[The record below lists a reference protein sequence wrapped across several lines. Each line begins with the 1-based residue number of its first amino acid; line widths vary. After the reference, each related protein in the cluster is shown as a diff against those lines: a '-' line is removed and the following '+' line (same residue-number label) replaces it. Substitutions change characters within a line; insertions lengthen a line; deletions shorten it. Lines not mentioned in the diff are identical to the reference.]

1 MNIKEELQGTDK
13 LSFFQELYHNAKA
26 NRDEAFLKLEQH
38 YDQYKGSP
46 KMDGENARDASVVRN
61 ITYELIESQI
71 TGYIPSVKVDT
82 RMVNDKFLRNT
93 EAIERLVEVTL
104 DRVGI
109 EEMNDI
115 DERYTYIYGGSIW
128 LVEWDESETTHNTIG
143 DVKLTNIS
151 PRRFTPQ
158 PKIFNVQDMEYCFVE
173 FDTTKEEIVRKYDVP
188 FAVAEDAANEDGD
201 DEDTATLYV
210 CFYKND
216 DGKVCE
222 YVWAGDTELLD
233 IDDFYARK
241 RKICTKCGKREG
253 LCTCDKPKYKLQ
265 SEDFEELDHDIVVNG
280 EVYIPMES
288 DVIRDGEVMYDVY
301 ESQAVSEMGVPQF
314 NADENGNLIPLMQVT
329 KVPKKEPTKLPFYR
343 PNLLPIVIRKN
354 TSQEDSLLGQSD
366 CEFIRPQQQA
376 INKIESR
383 IMDKLL
389 KAGVVPTVPDDYMGT
404 ITDGV
409 FDRAIRLKPG
419 QENLFGRMDLQVSI
433 NGDIAES
440 ERLYDHAKRILG
452 ISDSFQG
459 QHDASAASGVA
470 KQIQVNQSSGRLESK
485 RRMKNHA
492 YACLYEIIF
501 QLYLAYADEPRPIT
515 YKDAIGKVHNT
526 EFNRYAF
533 IERDE
538 AGEYYYNDQYLFAAD
553 NASDVEQ
560 YRQYLWEKNLSHY
573 SSGAFGDPASPETR
587 LTYWRQMERAHY
599 PFAHAMVEEI
609 EEQMRSQIAQMSAAN
624 AEMSA
629 EIDARKG
636 YEEYL
641 KGEIANGTQNIVR
654 T

>member
-13 LSFFQELYHNAKA
+13 LSFFQALYHNAKA
-26 NRDEAFLKLEQH
+26 NRDESFLKLEQH

-93 EAIERLVEVTL
+93 EAIERLIEVTL
-104 DRVGI
+104 DKVGI

-173 FDTTKEEIVRKYDVP
+173 FDTTKEEIVRKYGVP
-188 FAVAEDAANEDGD
+188 FVVAEDAANEDGD

-241 RKICTKCGKREG
+241 RKVCTKCGKRDG
-253 LCTCDKPKYKLQ
+253 LCSCEKPKYKLQ

-288 DVIRDGEVMYDVY
+288 DVIRDGEVVYDEY
-301 ESQAVSEMGVPQF
+301 ESQAVSPMGVPQF
-314 NADENGNLIPLMQVT
+314 SADENGNIVPLIET
-329 KVPKKEPTKLPFYR
+329 IKVPKKEPTKLPFYR

-366 CEFIRPQQQA
+366 CEFIRPQQQS

-389 KAGVVPTVPDDYMGT
+389 KAGVVPTVPDDYVGV
-404 ITDGV
+404 ITDGI
-409 FDRAIRLKPG
+409 FDRAIKLKQG
-419 QENLFGRMDLQVSI
+419 QENLFGRIDLQVSI

-440 ERLYDHAKRILG
+440 ERLYDHAKRLLG
-452 ISDSFQG
+452 ISDSCQG

-470 KQIQVNQSSGRLESK
+470 KQIQVNQSSGRLVSN

-501 QLYLAYADEPRPIT
+501 QLYLAYADEPRPVS

-538 AGEYYYNDQYLFAAD
+538 AGEYYYNDNYLFAAD

-560 YRQYLWEKNLSHY
+560 YRQYLWEKNLALF
-573 SSGAFGDPASPETR
+573 SSGAFGDPAAVETK

-599 PFAHAMVEEI
+599 PFAHDMVEEI
-609 EEQMRSQIAQMSAAN
+609 EEQMRSQMQQLAAQNAAMSQ
-624 AEMSA
+624 

-641 KGEIANGTQNIVR
+641 KGEIANGSKVSQQS
-654 T
+654 

>member
-13 LSFFQELYHNAKA
+13 LSFFQALYHNAKA
-26 NRDEAFLKLEQH
+26 NRDESFLKLEQH

-93 EAIERLVEVTL
+93 EAIERLIAVTL
-104 DRVGI
+104 DKVGI

-128 LVEWDESETTHNTIG
+128 LVEWDESETTHNMIG

-173 FDTTKEEIVRKYDVP
+173 FDTTKEEIVRKYGVP
-188 FAVAEDAANEDGD
+188 FVVAEDAANEDGD

-241 RKICTKCGKREG
+241 RKVCTKCGKREG
-253 LCTCDKPKYKLQ
+253 LCSCEKPKYKLQ

-288 DVIRDGEVMYDVY
+288 DVIRDGEVVYDEY
-301 ESQAVSEMGVPQF
+301 ESQAVSPMGVPQF
-314 NADENGNLIPLMQVT
+314 SADESGNLVPLIET
-329 KVPKKEPTKLPFYR
+329 IKVPKKEPTKLPFYR

-366 CEFIRPQQQA
+366 CEFIRPQQQS

-389 KAGVVPTVPDDYMGT
+389 KAGVVPTVPDDYVGV
-404 ITDGV
+404 ITDGI
-409 FDRAIRLKPG
+409 FDRAIKLKQG
-419 QENLFGRMDLQVSI
+419 QENLFGRIDLQVSI

-501 QLYLAYADEPRPIT
+501 QLYLAYADEPRPVS

-538 AGEYYYNDQYLFAAD
+538 AGEYYYNDNYLFAAD

-560 YRQYLWEKNLSHY
+560 YRQYLWEKNLALF
-573 SSGAFGDPASPETR
+573 SSGAFGDPAAVETK

-599 PFAHAMVEEI
+599 PFAHDMVEEI
-609 EEQMRSQIAQMSAAN
+609 EEQMRSQMQQLAAQNAAMSQ
-624 AEMSA
+624 

-641 KGEIANGTQNIVR
+641 KGEIANGSKVSQQS
-654 T
+654 

>member
-13 LSFFQELYHNAKA
+13 LSFFQALYHNAKA
-26 NRDEAFLKLEQH
+26 NRDESFLKLEQH

-93 EAIERLVEVTL
+93 EAIERLIAVTL
-104 DRVGI
+104 DKVGI

-173 FDTTKEEIVRKYDVP
+173 FDTTKEEIVRKYGVP
-188 FAVAEDAANEDGD
+188 FVVAEDAANEDGD

-241 RKICTKCGKREG
+241 RKVCTKCGKREG
-253 LCTCDKPKYKLQ
+253 LCTCEKPKYKLQ

-288 DVIRDGEVMYDVY
+288 DVIRDGEVVYDAY
-301 ESQAVSEMGVPQF
+301 ESQAVSPMGVPQF
-314 NADENGNLIPLMQVT
+314 SADESGNLVPLIET
-329 KVPKKEPTKLPFYR
+329 IKVPKKEPTKLPFYR

-366 CEFIRPQQQA
+366 CEFIRPQQQS

-389 KAGVVPTVPDDYMGT
+389 KAGVVSTVPDDYVGV
-404 ITDGV
+404 ITDGI
-409 FDRAIRLKPG
+409 FDRAIKLKQG
-419 QENLFGRMDLQVSI
+419 QENLFGRIDLQVSI

-501 QLYLAYADEPRPIT
+501 QLYLAYADEPRPVS

-538 AGEYYYNDQYLFAAD
+538 AGEYYYNDNYLFAAD

-560 YRQYLWEKNLSHY
+560 YRQYLWEKNLALF
-573 SSGAFGDPASPETR
+573 SSGAFGDPAAVETK

-599 PFAHAMVEEI
+599 PFAHDMVEEI
-609 EEQMRSQIAQMSAAN
+609 EEQMRSQMQQLAAQNAAMSR
-624 AEMSA
+624 

-641 KGEIANGTQNIVR
+641 KGEIANGSKVSQQS
-654 T
+654 

>member
-13 LSFFQELYHNAKA
+13 LSFFQALYHNAKA
-26 NRDEAFLKLEQH
+26 NRDESFLKLEQH

-93 EAIERLVEVTL
+93 EAIERLIAVTL
-104 DRVGI
+104 DKVGI

-173 FDTTKEEIVRKYDVP
+173 FDTTKEEIVRKYGVP
-188 FAVAEDAANEDGD
+188 FVVAEDAANEDGD

-241 RKICTKCGKREG
+241 RKVCTKCGKREG
-253 LCTCDKPKYKLQ
+253 LCSCEKPKYKLQ

-288 DVIRDGEVMYDVY
+288 DVIRDGEVVYDEY
-301 ESQAVSEMGVPQF
+301 ESQAVSPMGVPQF
-314 NADENGNLIPLMQVT
+314 SADESGNLVPLIET
-329 KVPKKEPTKLPFYR
+329 IKVPKKEPTKLPFYR

-366 CEFIRPQQQA
+366 CEFIRPQQQS

-389 KAGVVPTVPDDYMGT
+389 KAGVVSTVPDDYVGV
-404 ITDGV
+404 ITDGI
-409 FDRAIRLKPG
+409 FDRAIKLKQG
-419 QENLFGRMDLQVSI
+419 QENLFGRIDLQVSI

-501 QLYLAYADEPRPIT
+501 QLYLAYADEPRPVS

-538 AGEYYYNDQYLFAAD
+538 AGEYYYNDNYLFAAD

-560 YRQYLWEKNLSHY
+560 YRQYLWEKNLALF
-573 SSGAFGDPASPETR
+573 SSGAFGDPAAVETK

-599 PFAHAMVEEI
+599 PFAHDMVEEI
-609 EEQMRSQIAQMSAAN
+609 EEQMRSQMQQLAAQNAAMSR
-624 AEMSA
+624 

-641 KGEIANGTQNIVR
+641 KGEIANGSKVSQQS
-654 T
+654 

>member
-13 LSFFQELYHNAKA
+13 LSFFQALYHNAKA
-26 NRDEAFLKLEQH
+26 NRDESFLKLEQH

-93 EAIERLVEVTL
+93 EAIERLIAVTL
-104 DRVGI
+104 DKVGI

-173 FDTTKEEIVRKYDVP
+173 FDTTKEEIVRKYGVP
-188 FAVAEDAANEDGD
+188 FVVAEDAANEDGD

-241 RKICTKCGKREG
+241 RKVCTKCGKREG
-253 LCTCDKPKYKLQ
+253 LCTCEKPKYKLQ

-288 DVIRDGEVMYDVY
+288 DVIRDGEVVYDAY
-301 ESQAVSEMGVPQF
+301 ESQAVSPMGVPQF
-314 NADENGNLIPLMQVT
+314 SADESGNLVPLIET
-329 KVPKKEPTKLPFYR
+329 IKVPKKEPTKLPFYR

-366 CEFIRPQQQA
+366 CEFIRPQQQS

-389 KAGVVPTVPDDYMGT
+389 KAGVVPTVPDDYVGV
-404 ITDGV
+404 ITDGI
-409 FDRAIRLKPG
+409 FDRAIKLKQG
-419 QENLFGRMDLQVSI
+419 QENLFGRIDLQVST

-459 QHDASAASGVA
+459 HHDASAASGVA

-501 QLYLAYADEPRPIT
+501 QLYLAYADEPRPVS

-538 AGEYYYNDQYLFAAD
+538 AGEYYYNDNYLFAAD

-560 YRQYLWEKNLSHY
+560 YRQYLWEKNLALF
-573 SSGAFGDPASPETR
+573 SSGAFGDPAAVETK

-599 PFAHAMVEEI
+599 PFAHDMVEEI
-609 EEQMRSQIAQMSAAN
+609 EEQMRSQMQQLAAQNAAMSQ
-624 AEMSA
+624 

-641 KGEIANGTQNIVR
+641 KGEIANGSKVSQQS
-654 T
+654 

>member
-13 LSFFQELYHNAKA
+13 LSFFQGLYHNAKA
-26 NRDEAFLKLEQH
+26 HLDEAFSKLEQH
-38 YDQYKGSP
+38 YEQYKGSP
-46 KMDGENARDASVVRN
+46 KIDGDNARDASVVRN
-61 ITYELIESQI
+61 ITYELTESQI

-82 RMVNDKFLRNT
+82 RMINDRYLRNT
-93 EAIERLVEVTL
+93 EAIERLMEVTL

-109 EEMNDI
+109 EELNDI

-128 LVEWDESETTHNTIG
+128 LVEWDESITTHNTVG
-143 DVKLTNIS
+143 DVRLTNIS
-151 PRRFTPQ
+151 PRKFVPQ
-158 PKIFNVQDMEYCFVE
+158 PKIFNIQDMEYCFVE
-173 FDTTKEEIVRKYDVP
+173 FDTTKEEIMRKYGVP
-188 FAVAEDAANEDGD
+188 YTVAEDAANEEGD

-210 CFYKND
+210 CFYKGESD
-216 DGKVCE
+216 KICE
-222 YVWAGDTELLD
+222 YVWSGDTELLD

-241 RKICTKCGKREG
+241 RKVCTKCGKQEG
-253 LCTCDKPKYKLQ
+253 LCTCDKPKFKLM
-265 SEDFEELDHDIVVNG
+265 SEDYEEIDHDIVVNG

-288 DVIRDGEVMYDVY
+288 DVIRDGQVVYDTY
-301 ESQAVSEMGVPQF
+301 ETQAVSQMGLPQF
-314 NADENGNLIPLMQVT
+314 DADENGNLVPLVQT
-329 KVPKKEPTKLPFYR
+329 IQVPKKEPTKLPFYR

-383 IMDKLL
+383 IMEKLL
-389 KAGVVPTVPDDYMGT
+389 KAGVIPTVPDDYVGV

-409 FDRAIRLKPG
+409 FDRAIKLKPG
-419 QENLFGRMDLQVSI
+419 QENLFGRIDLQVSI
-433 NGDIAES
+433 QGDITES

-459 QHDASAASGVA
+459 QHDASASSGVA

-501 QLYLAYADEPRPIT
+501 QLYLAYADEPRPVT

-538 AGEYYYNDQYLFAAD
+538 AGEYYYNDQYLFGAD

-609 EEQMRSQIAQMSAAN
+609 EEQMRSQIAQLQAQN
-624 AEMSA
+624 DEMSL
-629 EIDARKG
+629 ELGARKG
-636 YEEYL
+636 YEEML
-641 KGEIANGTQNIVR
+641 KGEITNGNKVS
-654 T
+654 

>member
-13 LSFFQELYHNAKA
+13 LSFFQALYHNAKA
-26 NRDEAFLKLEQH
+26 NRDESFLKLEQH

-93 EAIERLVEVTL
+93 EAIERLIAVTL
-104 DRVGI
+104 DKVGI

-128 LVEWDESETTHNTIG
+128 LAEWDESETTHNTIG

-173 FDTTKEEIVRKYDVP
+173 FDTTKEEIVRKYGVP
-188 FAVAEDAANEDGD
+188 FVVAEDAANEDGD

-241 RKICTKCGKREG
+241 RKVCTKCGKREG
-253 LCTCDKPKYKLQ
+253 LCSCEKPKYKLQ

-288 DVIRDGEVMYDVY
+288 DVIRDGEVVYDEY
-301 ESQAVSEMGVPQF
+301 ESQAVSPMGVPQF
-314 NADENGNLIPLMQVT
+314 SADENGNIVPLIET
-329 KVPKKEPTKLPFYR
+329 IKVPKKEPTKLPFYR

-366 CEFIRPQQQA
+366 CEFIRPQQQS

-389 KAGVVPTVPDDYMGT
+389 KAGVVPTVPDDYVGV
-404 ITDGV
+404 ITDGI
-409 FDRAIRLKPG
+409 FDRAIKLKQG
-419 QENLFGRMDLQVSI
+419 QENLFGRIDLQVSI

-501 QLYLAYADEPRPIT
+501 QLYLAYADEPRPVS

-538 AGEYYYNDQYLFAAD
+538 AGEYYYNDNYLFAAD

-560 YRQYLWEKNLSHY
+560 YRQYLWEKNLALF
-573 SSGAFGDPASPETR
+573 SSGAFGDPAAVETK

-599 PFAHAMVEEI
+599 PFAHDMVEEI
-609 EEQMRSQIAQMSAAN
+609 EEQMRSQMQQLAAQNAAMSQ
-624 AEMSA
+624 

-636 YEEYL
+636 YEEHL
-641 KGEIANGTQNIVR
+641 KGEIANGSKVSQQS
-654 T
+654 

>member
-13 LSFFQELYHNAKA
+13 LSFFQALYHNAKA
-26 NRDEAFLKLEQH
+26 NRDESFLKLEQH

-93 EAIERLVEVTL
+93 EAIERLIAVTL
-104 DRVGI
+104 DKVGI

-173 FDTTKEEIVRKYDVP
+173 FDTTKEEIVRKYGVP
-188 FAVAEDAANEDGD
+188 FVVAEDAANEDGD

-241 RKICTKCGKREG
+241 RKVCTKCGKREG
-253 LCTCDKPKYKLQ
+253 LCTCEKPKYKLQ

-288 DVIRDGEVMYDVY
+288 DVIRDGEVVYDEY
-301 ESQAVSEMGVPQF
+301 ESQAVSPMGVPQF
-314 NADENGNLIPLMQVT
+314 SADESGNLVPLIET
-329 KVPKKEPTKLPFYR
+329 IKVPKKEPTKLPFYR

-366 CEFIRPQQQA
+366 CEFIRPQQQS

-389 KAGVVPTVPDDYMGT
+389 KAGVVSTVPDDYVGV
-404 ITDGV
+404 ITDGI
-409 FDRAIRLKPG
+409 FDRAIKLKQG
-419 QENLFGRMDLQVSI
+419 QENLFGRIDLQVSI

-501 QLYLAYADEPRPIT
+501 QLYLAYADEPRPVS

-538 AGEYYYNDQYLFAAD
+538 AGEYYYNDNYLFAAD

-560 YRQYLWEKNLSHY
+560 YRQYLWEKNLALF
-573 SSGAFGDPASPETR
+573 SSGAFGDPAAVETK

-599 PFAHAMVEEI
+599 PFAHDMVEEI
-609 EEQMRSQIAQMSAAN
+609 EEQMRSQMQQLAAQNAAMSR
-624 AEMSA
+624 

-641 KGEIANGTQNIVR
+641 KGEIANGSKVSQQS
-654 T
+654 